1 MSTKCFLR
9 KHNVLAEYG
18 VFEFPSVSGSA
29 SVSESNGFLL
39 IAAACR
45 KNLVDTD
52 SHTDADPD
60 LFELITSMG

>member
-18 VFEFPSVSGSA
+18 VFEFPSV